1 MIGKRGKL
9 YESVFLDLND
19 SHYLQNNIYEA
30 LDEARKFL
38 INIETIDQL
47 HVWIA
52 EWFGDFE

>member
-52 EWFGDFE
+52 EWFGEIE